1 MQLDCGVLSSQKTS
15 SCITRIGWPVT
26 GVFDHVD
33 RNHDDLAS
41 EVDHLRSYGV
51 VGSVPIVDPWRKTE
65 SPRPRK
71 QKARYQFH
79 AAQYRTGYLVV
90 LCLNLGFL

>member
-1 MQLDCGVLSSQKTS
+1 MQLDCRVLSSEKTS

-41 EVDHLRSYGV
+41 EVDHLRSY
-51 VGSVPIVDPWRKTE
+51 SVRSSRISSD
-65 SPRPRK
+65 
-71 QKARYQFH
+71 
-79 AAQYRTGYLVV
+79 
-90 LCLNLGFL
+90 C